1 VAKGAVLKGMGIGTT
16 VVPNVKLCPR
26 HYGICSTTQY
36 EEWKH
41 DGMTTNKD
49 KFNGGIVVRDAM
61 SWLIKQGDAILPD
74 QPIRKHLKVLIKF
87 TKPQVDQGSNFRI
100 AFAATKTVNPP
111 SNFAQLSDGRLS
123 FFFFYFLLAI
133 NCNST

>member
-1 VAKGAVLKGMGIGTT
+1 
-16 VVPNVKLCPR
+16 
-26 HYGICSTTQY
+26 
-36 EEWKH
+36 
-41 DGMTTNKD
+41 MTTNKD

-123 FFFFYFLLAI
+123 FFFF
-133 NCNST
+133 